1 MEALNPVASA
11 GDLEGQ
17 SRIRFPTAQPGAK
30 LHSAMPRRFLCR
42 PLFRLLGAGVLFGL
56 LSLPGDLPAAAAEPS
71 LRIDRL
77 FGPEV
82 PTGNY
87 KHPASF
93 TELSDGSIYV
103 VFFSGKGEYHDNAAA
118 VFGSRIPKGGG
129 RPSKPVAIANNPFHS
144 LGNAVV
150 WEAPDR
156 TVWLFYVT
164 RYGEVWADSRIT
176 AKISRDGART
186 WSEPFQVTFEAGTMV
201 RSRPVVLADGSWILP
216 AYSETGRDPE
226 VDDGT
231 NTSLFLRFD
240 PKKGVWTESNRVGSR
255 LGNIQPAAAVVDG
268 DHLVAFCRRGGD
280 YNGRPDGWMVRTES
294 RDGGRTWSPGR
305 DSGFP
310 NPNAAVDFLRLANG
324 HHLLVYN
331 HSFTNRTPLTV
342 ALSTDGARTFPHARN
357 LLDAPD
363 GDYGYP
369 TALQTR
375 DGRLHVLFTSDER
388 TVVRHAVFPEDWIR
402 TGKGS
407 VPAPAG
413 KP

>member
-1 MEALNPVASA
+1 MAELAGMKRSLALLFAVT
-11 GDLEGQ
+11 G
-17 SRIRFPTAQPGAK
+17 FP
-30 LHSAMPRRFLCR
+30 
-42 PLFRLLGAGVLFGL
+42 LLGA
-56 LSLPGDLPAAAAEPS
+56 ES

-93 TELSDGSIYV
+93 TELSDGSLYA

-118 VFGSRIPKGGG
+118 VYGARISKDGR
-129 RPSKPVAIANNPFHS
+129 RPSKPVAIATNPFHS

-150 WEAPDR
+150 WEAPDH

-176 AKISRDGART
+176 AKISRDRAKS

-201 RSRPVVLADGSWILP
+201 RSRPVVLGDGSWILP
-216 AYSETGRDPE
+216 AYSEVGRDPE

-231 NTSLFLRFD
+231 NCSLFLRYD
-240 PKKGVWTESNRVGSR
+240 PVRQQWTESNRVRSR
-255 LGNIQPAAAVVDG
+255 LGNIQPAAAVVEG
-268 DHLVAFCRRGGD
+268 NRLVAFCRRGGD

-294 RDGGRTWSPGR
+294 TDGGRTWTQGP
-305 DSGFP
+305 DSDLP
-310 NPNAAVDFLRLANG
+310 NPNAAIDFLRLSSG

-342 ALSTDGARTFPHARN
+342 ALSTDGARTFPHRRN
-357 LLDAPD
+357 LLADAQ

-369 TALQTR
+369 TVLQTR
-375 DGRLHVLFTSDER
+375 DGRIHVMFTSDER
-388 TVVRHAVFPEDWIR
+388 TVVRKAVFSEEWIR
-402 TGKGS
+402 GK
-407 VPAPAG
+407 
-413 KP
+413 